1 MARRQQQGGAPPPPE
16 DDRDEAPRGDK
27 SRGYRTGNDYP
38 AQDDDRGDDS
48 PEHGDRD
55 IYGEDDP
62 LPDDSDMDPAREGGE
77 DNPDATRAGPPRKL
91 VVVAG
96 PDKGKV
102 KRFGGVRLVVGRTNS
117 CNIHLSDNSVSR
129 RHLELVQGSN
139 GVLLRDLGSGNGTR
153 VNGERIN
160 EKLLKHEDV
169 IEIGQ
174 TKLQYVDEAEA
185 VRLMREE
192 AERREAEEKRKAE
205 EEAERKKAEEEAAA
219 KAKEEAAA
227 RKKAEEE
234 AKANAPPPPPPPPKG
249 VKQHLVR
256 AYKVLS
262 WQQRIGLGMALGAVL
277 FVMIVVVPK
286 LFAPP
291 PPPGPTQK
299 EIYAAKKLELA
310 KKALDEGRF
319 QDAADLAESAERILP
334 GSDAN
339 GYGKRAQLEVAV
351 QKGFAD
357 ARAFMD
363 QQRFDDARAALA
375 KVPDSTPQRAEEK
388 RKLLAELDRRY
399 IEALVKQIN
408 NALSALDVDAA
419 RQLIARLPE
428 PRRAEFQ
435 PRLAEAERDL
445 AAQEKHDREMAS
457 AHAASAAERRKMER
471 AATIAAAF
479 KAVDRKLNSGDF
491 DRATLECDRVLEE
504 TKDPEIRQ
512 RAVLVKGLIPAF
524 AHAWEEGQR
533 KFNANAMESALPSL
547 QKAHALYQQMGM
559 RGALAG
565 PLDDALMRALL
576 EGGKSAMLRN
586 DIASAARLYRQAISL
601 RPNDESA
608 RAGMDRVAQHAEELY
623 TEAYMERDRDP
634 RQSLAKMRLVMEVA
648 PKGSTAYENAKAQ
661 VAKAAP

>member
-1 MARRQQQGGAPPPPE
+1 MARRQQQGGSPPPPE
-16 DDRDEAPRGDK
+16 DDRDEVPRGDG
-27 SRGYRTGNDYP
+27 SRGYRTGHDYP
-38 AQDDDRGDDS
+38 AQEDDRGDAS

-62 LPDDSDMDPAREGGE
+62 LPDDGEVDPAREGAE
-77 DNPDATRAGPPRKL
+77 DNPDLTRAGPPRKL
-91 VVVAG
+91 VVIGG

-102 KRFGGVRLVVGRTNS
+102 KRFGGVRLVIGRTAS

-153 VNGERIN
+153 VNGERYN

-174 TKLQYVDEAEA
+174 TRLQFIDEVEA

-205 EEAERKKAEEEAAA
+205 EEEARKKAEEEAAA
-219 KAKEEAAA
+219 KAKEEEEA

-234 AKANAPPPPPPPPKG
+234 ARANAPPPPPPPPKG
-249 VKQHLVR
+249 VKQHLSR
-256 AYKVLS
+256 AYRVLS

-277 FVMIVVVPK
+277 FAVVVVVPK

-291 PPPGPTQK
+291 PPPGPSQK
-299 EIYAAKKLELA
+299 EMAAAKKLELA

-319 QDAADLAESAERILP
+319 LDAVELAETAERILP
-334 GSDAN
+334 GSDVN
-339 GYGKRAQLEVAV
+339 GYGKRAQVEVAV

-357 ARAFMD
+357 ARAFME
-363 QQRFDDARAALA
+363 QLRFDDARAALA
-375 KVPDSTPQRAEEK
+375 RVPDTTPQRLEEK
-388 RKLLAELDRRY
+388 KKLLAEMDRRY
-399 IEALVKQIN
+399 QDMLVKQIN
-408 NALSALDVDAA
+408 DALEALDVDAA

-428 PRRAEFQ
+428 PRRPDYQ
-435 PRLAEAERDL
+435 PRLAAAERDL
-445 AAQEKHDREMAS
+445 AAQEKRDRELALAS
-457 AHAASAAERRKMER
+457 AKSASERKKLER

-479 KAVDRKLNSGDF
+479 KAVDRKLNTGEF
-491 DRATLECDRVLEE
+491 DRASLECDRVLEE
-504 TKDPEIRQ
+504 TQDPEIRQ
-512 RAVLVKGLIPAF
+512 RAVEVKGLLPAF

-533 KFNANAMESALPSL
+533 KYNANALESALPSL
-547 QKAHALYQQMGM
+547 QKAHALYQQLGM

-565 PLDDALMRALL
+565 PLDDALMRTLL

-586 DIASAARLYRQAISL
+586 DISSAAQLYRQALGLKPGDS
-601 RPNDESA
+601 SA

-623 TEAYMERDRDP
+623 TEAYMERERDP

-648 PKGSTAYENAKAQ
+648 PKGSAAYENAKAQ
-661 VAKAAP
+661 VAKVAP